1 MGIRSLY
8 VNKWK
13 IQSKQ
18 KEWLEEVV
26 RIITPGTVMD
36 QNGMDEKKNN
46 YILSFIENEE
56 FGLCYCDVSTGE
68 LKVTHFKDTATLLNE
83 ITTINP
89 NEIVIKQAL
98 SEELKDKST

>member
-68 LKVTHFKDTATLLNE
+68 LKVTHFKDTATLLNDY
-83 ITTINP
+83 N
-89 NEIVIKQAL
+89 N
-98 SEELKDKST
+98 